1 MATLFVS
8 TSKLKRDTALGGSV
22 DDNII
27 RPYIKVAQDKFILP
41 ILGTELYQ
49 KLATDVQNA
58 TPLTGRYLDVMNLIQ
73 PALTFHAFAEVA
85 YVMRLRFANNSVT
98 QVQDDT
104 GSSAST
110 QDIKLVVDNARNIAE
125 FYTKRLS
132 DYLCAFGTEI
142 PEYLSNQWPDV
153 YPNHRPYFSGLN
165 IGRSPLY
172 ERRIQQYLSAINVR
186 L

>member
-22 DDNII
+22 DDNIL

-41 ILGTELYQ
+41 ILGTELYH

-58 TPLTGRYLDVMNLIQ
+58 TPLTGRYLQVMDLIQ

-85 YVMRLRFANNSVT
+85 YVMRLRFANNSVV
-98 QVQDDT
+98 QVSDDT
-104 GSSAST
+104 GQAANLD
-110 QDIKLVVDNARNIAE
+110 DIKLVVDQAKNIAE

-132 DYLCAFGTEI
+132 DFLCVYGTEM
-142 PEYLSNQWPDV
+142 PEYLSNQYPDI
-153 YPNHRPYFSGLN
+153 YPNHRPYYSGLN
-165 IGRSPLY
+165 IGRSWLY
-172 ERRIQQYLSAINVR
+172 ERRIQSYLAAINVR